1 MVIVFADDLTG
12 AAATAALFRQR
23 GRAVRLLQAPQAFGA
38 PDVLVINARTRDLEA
53 ALARSEL
60 RRWARWAMAA
70 AAPESHWSKRV
81 DTTLA
86 GHIRAELEVLLEVLK
101 PQGGVLAPAH
111 PEAGRTTRGGAQVMD
126 GEVLGSLFEIL
137 EGLPGV
143 GSVQVG
149 GAFAFEAG
157 RWWIPD
163 VETPEDMAR
172 VAEAVRPYRSRLLV
186 VDSGPLTV
194 ALAGGEAE
202 RVLVVQGSN
211 QARVRTQVARLR
223 WACRDGVEVLYR
235 PVNGP
240 GDPALGQLI
249 EEALARLSRRRYS
262 GVVVGGG
269 LTAEALY
276 EALGAQALEPLGSPA
291 PLVALSRLRGGRWD
305 GMLFATKGGAVGEP
319 DALVRLVDLIRL
331 FRQGGE
337 R

>member
-60 RRWARWAMAA
+60 RRWARWAMA